1 MTVAGVAGLAPA
13 VAGAARAPRPASS
26 PCCDVFA
33 TPPIWIT
40 DFPGTLTPVEET
52 GTVGT
57 PIQATS
63 GAYDVVLTPN
73 GRKAYVSRRYS
84 TNNTRAI
91 VPVDLTTGTAGRA
104 IPIPGTEVAMAAGP
118 GGKTVYLTTD
128 NGILVL
134 IDTATDKVRS
144 QLAMEGRTPD
154 LAILPNG
161 ATAFV
166 IVDDG
171 VVPVDTRT
179 LKPSHRIAVTN
190 GLQSLSISP
199 DGATVYAAAGDQ
211 LTAISTAPD
220 TGDPVA
226 QLGGTASSVAVTPD
240 GTVALTAVGSTV
252 VPFAVAGLQARTPVQ
267 VGADPLSI
275 VTTGDAIL
283 VPHSD
288 AHAIS
293 TLVWSPSGSVT
304 ASRDLTI
311 PGEVNALAAT
321 ADQAPVARLAVTVA
335 PAGRATRL
343 DPTASTT
350 RYGYVETYKW
360 NFGDGTKAT
369 IDAAPWLPPA
379 TIRHTYA
386 KPGRYTV
393 SVTAVNT
400 QGTSTAKAY
409 TGHAMVVNGGPRA
422 VATKTIV
429 VPRG

>member
-1 MTVAGVAGLAPA
+1 M
-13 VAGAARAPRPASS
+13 
-26 PCCDVFA
+26 
-33 TPPIWIT
+33 
-40 DFPGTLTPVEET
+40 
-52 GTVGT
+52 
-57 PIQATS
+57 
-63 GAYDVVLTPN
+63 N
-73 GRKAYVSRRYS
+73 GS
-84 TNNTRAI
+84 
-91 VPVDLTTGTAGRA
+91 
-104 IPIPGTEVAMAAGP
+104 
-118 GGKTVYLTTD
+118 
-128 NGILVL
+128 
-134 IDTATDKVRS
+134 
-144 QLAMEGRTPD
+144 TPD

-166 IVDDG
+166 IVDGG

-179 LKPSHRIAVTN
+179 LKPSRRIPVAK
-190 GLQSLSISP
+190 GLQSLAITP
-199 DGATVYAAAGDQ
+199 DGAILYATAGDQ

-226 QLGGTASSVAVTPD
+226 QLGGAASSVAVTPD
-240 GTVALTAVGSTV
+240 GRLALTAVGSAI
-252 VPFAVAGLQARTPVQ
+252 VPFAVAGFQAGTPVQ
-267 VGADPLSI
+267 TGADPLRV
-275 VTTGDAIL
+275 VTTGDAVL
-283 VPHSD
+283 VPHAD

-293 TLVWSPSGSVT
+293 TLIWSRSGRLT

-311 PGEVNALAAT
+311 PGQVNALAAT

-335 PAGRATRL
+335 PAGRATSL

-350 RYGYVETYKW
+350 RYGYVETYRR

-422 VATKTIV
+422 IATKTIV
-429 VPRG
+429 VPRR

>member
-1 MTVAGVAGLAPA
+1 M
-13 VAGAARAPRPASS
+13 
-26 PCCDVFA
+26 
-33 TPPIWIT
+33 
-40 DFPGTLTPVEET
+40 
-52 GTVGT
+52 
-57 PIQATS
+57 
-63 GAYDVVLTPN
+63 
-73 GRKAYVSRRYS
+73 
-84 TNNTRAI
+84 
-91 VPVDLTTGTAGRA
+91 PVDLTNGRVGRA

-128 NGILVL
+128 TGFLVL
-134 IDTATDKVRS
+134 IDTATNTVRS
-144 QLAMEGRTPD
+144 QLAMGGRTPD

-179 LKPSHRIAVTN
+179 LKPSHRIPVGA
-190 GLQSLSISP
+190 GLQSLAITP
-199 DGATVYAAAGDQ
+199 DGAILYAAAGDQ

-240 GTVALTAVGSTV
+240 GKLALAGVGSTI
-252 VPFAVAGLQARTPVQ
+252 VPFAVAGFRPGTPAQA
-267 VGADPLSI
+267 GAAPLRI

-283 VPHSD
+283 IPQADS
-288 AHAIS
+288 HAIS
-293 TLVWSPSGSVT
+293 VLTWSPRGSVT
-304 ASRDLTI
+304 ASKGLTI
-311 PGEVNALAAT
+311 PGQVNALAAT
-321 ADQAPVARLAVTVA
+321 ADQASVARLAVAVA

-360 NFGDGTKAT
+360 SFGDGTKAT

-409 TGHAMVVNGGPRA
+409 TGHGMVVNGGPSA

-429 VPRG
+429 VPSR